1 MASAPHRMEQSEL
14 KSIFN
19 SLKPK
24 QSISVWFDSAFKSAD
39 SWTELQVGRKSKSKK
54 YNLEKISL
62 IHPKNPNG
70 SKYYLYNRQGR
81 ISFAMGD
88 MGTSLIA
95 IKTHGKNAESFSALD
110 YELNRNDCCE
120 LWVEKLY
127 DGGKIGFGEA
137 GNLLAAIEMDGLKCS
152 QLGSAKCHKNAESF
166 EADYNVP
173 KLLAKAKRLD
183 EVKRY
188 ADSFKKY
195 PTVKKINLKQLRGVI
210 DEGYDFEAEEFGADT
225 HYRNYDGYFANK
237 PELENLHRC
246 ITNYLRNERPIRD
259 SLQGD
264 LEYESFDDRFR
275 QSLMDAIRQIEGK
288 LSYGAEE
295 FGAEDDCR
303 EAKEEVKKLRRK
315 IALLDILHD
324 RENALHYEILG
335 SAGIFKEHELKGLF
349 SEKDLEDYEYQPE
362 RFGANF
368 SAESFSADS
377 KTESCSC
384 GMDNCSNHTEWMPC
398 AECGIRSKGVSLN
411 INTCDPCSEMV
422 WMQKNIDE
430 IRTKIKENYR
440 FQKEHDKEFPFYE
453 TRLGAESFSLERVIP
468 SPDRCYNH
476 KTCGGYRVQ
485 ETFLCWPC
493 HGIEADIRI
502 ANRNEAESFSADSQT
517 KVYRNLGIGA
527 AIVAGLAYWIK
538 R

>member
-1 MASAPHRMEQSEL
+1 M
-14 KSIFN
+14 
-19 SLKPK
+19 
-24 QSISVWFDSAFKSAD
+24 
-39 SWTELQVGRKSKSKK
+39 
-54 YNLEKISL
+54 
-62 IHPKNPNG
+62 
-70 SKYYLYNRQGR
+70 
-81 ISFAMGD
+81 
-88 MGTSLIA
+88 
-95 IKTHGKNAESFSALD
+95 
-110 YELNRNDCCE
+110 
-120 LWVEKLY
+120 
-127 DGGKIGFGEA
+127 
-137 GNLLAAIEMDGLKCS
+137 
-152 QLGSAKCHKNAESF
+152 
-166 EADYNVP
+166 
-173 KLLAKAKRLD
+173 
-183 EVKRY
+183 
-188 ADSFKKY
+188 
-195 PTVKKINLKQLRGVI
+195 
-210 DEGYDFEAEEFGADT
+210 
-225 HYRNYDGYFANK
+225 
-237 PELENLHRC
+237 
-246 ITNYLRNERPIRD
+246 
-259 SLQGD
+259 
-264 LEYESFDDRFR
+264 
-275 QSLMDAIRQIEGK
+275 
-288 LSYGAEE
+288 
-295 FGAEDDCR
+295 
-303 EAKEEVKKLRRK
+303 
-315 IALLDILHD
+315 
-324 RENALHYEILG
+324 
-335 SAGIFKEHELKGLF
+335 KGLF

-485 ETFLCWPC
+485 GTFLCWPC